1 MLINI
6 SEMFCYA
13 QTAILHPTAPLY
25 SVEEKIV
32 CYIYRSYTL
41 LLPNISKNVIILIID
56 YNFS

>member
-1 MLINI
+1 MLMNI

-32 CYIYRSYTL
+32 CPHRVINL
-41 LLPNISKNVIILIID
+41 LFILENID
-56 YNFS
+56 